1 MGFSPFPEKDIL
13 GKNGWIFSGNYF
25 DKGTDKFLGHAVFP
39 GEELEAKFQFI
50 RGMQKVAE
58 GKWIPFVFV
67 IAPDKSTIYP
77 ENLPDWARRS
87 DPAKRPSRI
96 ITKLARRENL
106 EFIHLEET
114 LLAAKRRDPK
124 TLLYYRHDS
133 HWNRAGAWHGFEM
146 LMENLKKQSPNFKIP
161 RAKIIHGKENKT
173 AQERLD
179 FHSFLAQAV
188 GEDSNVFDSPQILF
202 MGGGVGVDEVGKWQT
217 FDLEVSH
224 LPKKLFNEEALNK
237 EHLLFIRDSFGTALA
252 SCLTRTF
259 AQITMVHNLNVTN
272 LQSFQEWVDQINPDV
287 VIYEIVER
295 RVIE

>member
-1 MGFSPFPEKDIL
+1 
-13 GKNGWIFSGNYF
+13 
-25 DKGTDKFLGHAVFP
+25 
-39 GEELEAKFQFI
+39 
-50 RGMQKVAE
+50 MQKVAE
-58 GKWIPFVFV
+58 RKRIPFVFV

-114 LLAAKRRDPK
+114 LLEAKRKDPK

-133 HWNRAGAWHGFEM
+133 HWNRAGAWYGFEA
-146 LMENLKKQSPNFKIP
+146 LMENLKKQSPNFRIP
-161 RAKIIHGKENKT
+161 RAKIFREKENKS
-173 AQERLD
+173 AQEQWGAS
-179 FHSFLAQAV
+179 SFLSQAI
-188 GEDSNVFDSPQILF
+188 GEDSNVFDAAQILF
-202 MGGGVGVDEVGKWQT
+202 TGGGVGVDVEGKWQA
-217 FDLEVSH
+217 FGLEEIP
-224 LPKKLFNEEALNK
+224 LPKKLSNEEALNK